1 MKLKAIILATGLINC
16 IVFSAQAV
24 DTTITVTGN
33 VCKEH
38 VMYQGMWMF
47 LWVICMY
54 QTFPMQEVDLHGLI
68 LICLSP
74 DARI

>member
-1 MKLKAIILATGLINC
+1 M
-16 IVFSAQAV
+16 F
-24 DTTITVTGN
+24 
-33 VCKEH
+33 CKEH